1 MTVSYDTEN
10 HISVLTQLYGS
21 VWSKVLPYCIL
32 NEVLVLAVHFLRVND
47 IADLTFSDKGH
58 SFMGIMVSFLL
69 VARSNIAIS
78 SYSAC
83 RALLGDAMRACRE
96 LIQHMIAFTRY
107 DAKDSAKEWREDI
120 ARRTVAMLRTVV
132 AVLEYDTKGQHTWQ
146 IPELTH
152 DEKQAILLSV
162 GDSNERAPMVLVIF
176 LRTSIVTNV
185 ERLSEPLPVNKEL
198 KLLAFVSDFVAAY
211 HGLMRYKTT
220 PFPFPLVS

>member
-21 VWSKVLPYCIL
+21 VWRKVLPYCLL
-32 NEVLVLAVHFLRVND
+32 NVVLVIAVHYLMIND
-47 IADLTFSDKGH
+47 IIDLTFSDKGH

-78 SYSAC
+78 SYSDC

-107 DAKDSAKEWREDI
+107 DTSDSAKEWREDI

-132 AVLEYDTKGQHTWQ
+132 AVLEVRILIFEFSNIAIMMYCRCLEYANYYQTS
-146 IPELTH
+146 TH
-152 DEKQAILLSV
+152 CI
-162 GDSNERAPMVLVIF
+162 
-176 LRTSIVTNV
+176 
-185 ERLSEPLPVNKEL
+185 
-198 KLLAFVSDFVAAY
+198 Y
-211 HGLMRYKTT
+211 H
-220 PFPFPLVS
+220 V

>member
-185 ERLSEPLPVNKEL
+185 ERLS
-198 KLLAFVSDFVAAY
+198 
-211 HGLMRYKTT
+211 
-220 PFPFPLVS
+220 